1 MRAIYLVLI
10 VFCFAACSQNKSADK
25 EKENEIQPPLDSSA
39 IKEKS
44 ATNVAGSKPLIP
56 DTSVRMNIF
65 KNTEISGYGYD
76 ILIGEKLY
84 IHQPNIPAVEGNN
97 GFSTEQKARRAA
109 AYIIHKIK
117 MNIMPP
123 SVSARELDSI
133 GAR

>member
-1 MRAIYLVLI
+1 MIQ
-10 VFCFAACSQNKSADK
+10 SSPDSG
-25 EKENEIQPPLDSSA
+25 EKAVRTE
-39 IKEKS
+39 
-44 ATNVAGSKPLIP
+44 TNSVAPKPLIP

-97 GFSTEQKARRAA
+97 GFATEEKARKAA
-109 AYIIHKIK
+109 AFIIYKIK

-123 SVSARELDSI
+123 SVTKGELDSL
-133 GAR
+133 GVR